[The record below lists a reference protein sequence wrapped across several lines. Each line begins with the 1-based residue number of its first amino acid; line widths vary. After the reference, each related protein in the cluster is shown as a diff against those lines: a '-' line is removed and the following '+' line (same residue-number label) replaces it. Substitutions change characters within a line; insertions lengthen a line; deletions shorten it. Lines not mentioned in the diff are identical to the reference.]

1 MIDISKIHEGTVIF
15 TEGNRKR
22 VVSHYDGKNIHFK
35 DGSCYGWRHPGLT
48 AIAEEE
54 PESVEEVSDADDMRG
69 WTVSALK
76 NYCSEHE
83 IPCKGCKTKADYLKA
98 IDLNPVLNRVA
109 ED

>member
-1 MIDISKIHEGTVIF
+1 MIDINKIHEGTVVY

-35 DGSCYGWRHPGLT
+35 DGSIYGWRHPGLT

-54 PESVEEVSDADDMRG
+54 PVESEEDDMRG
-69 WTVSALK
+69 WTVAALK

-98 IDLNPVLNRVA
+98 IDLNPIVNRVA

>member
-1 MIDISKIHEGTVIF
+1 MIDISKIHEGTVIY

-22 VVSHYDGKNIHFK
+22 IVSHYDGKNIHFK
-35 DGSCYGWRHPGLT
+35 DGSIYGWRHPGLT

-54 PESVEEVSDADDMRG
+54 PVVSEEDDMRG

-76 NYCSEHE
+76 NYCAEHE

-98 IDLNPVLNRVA
+98 IDLNPVVNRVA